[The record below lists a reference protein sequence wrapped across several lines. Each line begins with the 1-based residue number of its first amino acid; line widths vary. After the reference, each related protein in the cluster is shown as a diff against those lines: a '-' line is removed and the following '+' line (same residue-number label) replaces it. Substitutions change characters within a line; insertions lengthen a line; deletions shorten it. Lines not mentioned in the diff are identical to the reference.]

1 MKPVPL
7 DDELDEDELDE
18 VELDEV
24 ELDEVE
30 LDEVELDEDVI
41 GGSNIPPQ
49 LARAKANKPDTPRAL
64 NAERKGLDIEP
75 LPLAV

>member
-30 LDEVELDEDVI
+30 LDEDVI
-41 GGSNIPPQ
+41 GGSKMVPPQ